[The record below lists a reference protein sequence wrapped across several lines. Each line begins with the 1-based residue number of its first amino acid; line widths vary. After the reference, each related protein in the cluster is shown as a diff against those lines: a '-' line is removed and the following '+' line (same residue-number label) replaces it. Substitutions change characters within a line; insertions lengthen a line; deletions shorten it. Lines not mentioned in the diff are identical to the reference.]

1 MQLNTP
7 VVTEAFKGITWY
19 PFLVS
24 TSGRGASL
32 EPEGGSWASFKA
44 TEMKISTY
52 MDIRNLHTN
61 FTFNLYYL
69 SLPKKV
75 FKKYKDKIAWLPIP
89 LLYNTCL

>member
-75 FKKYKDKIAWLPIP
+75 LRSIKIR
-89 LLYNTCL
+89 

>member
-75 FKKYKDKIAWLPIP
+75 FKIKIR
-89 LLYNTCL
+89 